1 MTTPTSGRR
10 ASIIHGYGAT
20 PADHWFGRLAER
32 LRQTGVPTTIPAL
45 PTPETPDPA
54 EWTAAVRAD
63 VGTPDEGTVIVAHSL
78 GCLTVLRYLR
88 SLPSPWR
95 LGALVLVAGF
105 VDPLPALP
113 ELDAYIADGCDVEG
127 LAAHVDR
134 LTILRSDADPY
145 VPTGHTDRLARLLG
159 TTAEIVPGAGHFLAS
174 DGITD
179 LPQALQALPGIG
191 TSGTNGASGGTTSGA
206 AATA

>member
-32 LRQTGVPTTIPAL
+32 LRQAGVPTTIPAL

-88 SLPSPWR
+88 ALPSPWR

-191 TSGTNGASGGTTSGA
+191 ASGASGGTTNGA